1 MDLLYSG
8 TLFQPELRL
17 AVGTGQIA
25 VGLEIPDLQVL
36 TLEEPRYHV
45 IDAEKAVVLIQPL
58 GDVGRQRAKDRQR
71 AQQQYDDHQNRV
83 ADKQI
88 DHIQRSRNDPD
99 EGIQFIVSVTTL
111 HEFSDFCQKI
121 TQNITVA
128 FIYHL
133 SKILSTQSEA
143 KASLS

>member
-8 TLFQPELRL
+8 ALFQSELRL
-17 AVGTGQIA
+17 AVGAGQIA
-25 VGLEIPDLQVL
+25 VGLEIPDLHIL
-36 TLEEPRYHV
+36 ALEKARYHI

-58 GDVGRQRAKDRQR
+58 GDVGGQRAEYRQRS
-71 AQQQYDDHQNRV
+71 QQQHNDHQDRI
-83 ADKQI
+83 AGKQV
-88 DHIQRSRNDPD
+88 DHIQYARDDPN

-128 FIYHL
+128 FLY
-133 SKILSTQSEA
+133 Q
-143 KASLS
+143 